1 MFDKLVES
9 DLNGADLKPRRRIF
23 VASFVFVGLLF
34 ATAVVA
40 GIYAAD
46 YTLGTD
52 NFDIAELLAPV
63 AATPPAEEPEPVRP
77 QPRSPQAST
86 ASEPSR
92 QTNMARTDEPTI
104 APTGVSVSKN
114 SYLSRPAGDFRIGK
128 GPETNGASIYDTER
142 GAREVGSGSAVGIRS
157 EDTEDTGTK
166 PPPPPAP
173 KTENKSRV
181 KTGGVVNGSAI
192 DLPKPAYSAAAQAMR
207 ASGTVNVQ
215 VTIDENG
222 KVISAKAV
230 SGHILL
236 RQAAVD
242 AAWKARFKPTTL
254 SNVPVKVSG
263 VIVYNFT
270 R

>member
-23 VASFVFVGLLF
+23 VASFIFVGILF

-46 YTLGTD
+46 YSLGTN

-63 AATPPAEEPEPVRP
+63 AATAPADEPDPVRP
-77 QPRSPQAST
+77 QPRNSQT
-86 ASEPSR
+86 ASSTETTR

-104 APTGVSVSKN
+104 APTGVSVAKN
-114 SYLSRPAGDFRIGK
+114 AYLSRPAGDFRIGR
-128 GPETNGASIYDTER
+128 GPESNGAAIYESDR
-142 GAREVGSGSAVGIRS
+142 PGREIGSGSAVGIS
-157 EDTEDTGTK
+157 TDETEDTGTK

-173 KTENKSRV
+173 KAEKKTMV

-192 DLPKPAYSAAAQAMR
+192 DLPKPAYSAAAQAIR
-207 ASGTVNVQ
+207 AAGAVNVQ

-230 SGHILL
+230 SGHIML
-236 RQAAVD
+236 RQAAED

-254 SNVPVKVSG
+254 SGVPVKVSG